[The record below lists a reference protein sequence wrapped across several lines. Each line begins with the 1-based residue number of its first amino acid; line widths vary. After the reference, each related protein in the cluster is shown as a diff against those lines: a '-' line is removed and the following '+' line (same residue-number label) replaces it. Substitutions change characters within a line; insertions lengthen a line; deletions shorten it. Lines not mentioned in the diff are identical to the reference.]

1 MTRTQIQLPDLL
13 FAQARKFAKAR
24 EMSLAEVCRRA
35 LELYLNVSAPVRDGE
50 TSKDEAMRLF
60 PCATPDKTAML
71 VKAATLDDFR
81 DGTLADKRMRLMR
94 NGRETTPAEESAR
107 KEESKVDE
115 VSPDPIV
122 TCPKCGHRFRSH
134 KRK

>member
-50 TSKDEAMRLF
+50 TSKDEEWHLPIARDTGPMLCDPFEDPEWRYNLHKSRF
-60 PCATPDKTAML
+60 EEELEAEAARRTAES
-71 VKAATLDDFR
+71 VAEAAVSYDSDDMSQR
-81 DGTLADKRMRLMR
+81 
-94 NGRETTPAEESAR
+94 SA
-107 KEESKVDE
+107 
-115 VSPDPIV
+115 
-122 TCPKCGHRFRSH
+122 
-134 KRK
+134 